1 MYSPCAHGHTSS
13 YKSFLSTKISRNQFI
28 SHTHTSRSKPM
39 DYSEV
44 HEKLEE
50 VKNRLNELQRSTD
63 NIPEAKIDFLSFR
76 FPSLRG

>member
-1 MYSPCAHGHTSS
+1 
-13 YKSFLSTKISRNQFI
+13 
-28 SHTHTSRSKPM
+28 M